1 MIREAIAKIT
11 AGENLSA
18 AEAAEV
24 MAEIMDGSAT
34 PAQVGAF
41 LVGLRMKGETADEIT
56 GMARVMRA
64 RCRRVD
70 GLTGLVDTC
79 GTGGDG
85 FGTFNISTAAAFV
98 AAGAGL
104 KVAKHGNRAMSS
116 RCGSADVLEALGV
129 KIDLEPQDV
138 AACIRE
144 EGIGFLFAPLYH
156 PAMKHAAGP
165 RREVG
170 IRTVFNW
177 LGPLTN
183 PAGAEYQV
191 LGVADAAAAPK
202 LAQALQNLGTR
213 RAFVVHGHD
222 GVDEVSISAPT
233 TVYDVSPDGIRT
245 FVLSPEELGLK
256 RASLMEVAGG
266 TAALNAVLVREVL
279 TGVPGPRR
287 DVVVLN
293 AAAALVVGGAAEDFR
308 EGIELARRSIDSGA
322 AQAKLE
328 GLISRSRML
337 GLPKGY

>member
-98 AAGAGL
+98 AGRGGL

-279 TGVPGPRR
+279 TGVPG
-287 DVVVLN
+287 
-293 AAAALVVGGAAEDFR
+293 
-308 EGIELARRSIDSGA
+308 
-322 AQAKLE
+322 
-328 GLISRSRML
+328 
-337 GLPKGY
+337 

>member
-293 AAAALVVGGAAEDFR
+293 AAAALVVGGAAEDFQ

>member
-293 AAAALVVGGAAEDFR
+293 AAAALVVGGAAEDFQ
-308 EGIELARRSIDSGA
+308 EGIELARWSIDSGA

>member
-1 MIREAIAKIT
+1 MIREAIAKLT
-11 AGENLSA
+11 AGEDLSA
-18 AEAAEV
+18 EEAAEV
-24 MAEIMDGSAT
+24 MAEIMDGAAT
-34 PAQVGAF
+34 PAQIGAF
-41 LVGLRMKGETADEIT
+41 LVALRMKGETADEIT

-64 RCRRVD
+64 RCRRVE

-98 AAGAGL
+98 VAGAGL

-129 KIDLEPQDV
+129 KVDLEPEDV

-191 LGVADAAAAPK
+191 LGVADPAAAPK

-222 GVDEVSISAPT
+222 GVDEISISAPT
-233 TVYDVSPDGIRT
+233 TVYDVSPDGIRK
-245 FVLSPEELGLK
+245 FVLSPEELGFK

-266 TAALNAVLVREVL
+266 TAALNAVLVREAL

-293 AAAALVVGGAAEDFR
+293 AAAALVVGGLAEDFR
-308 EGIELARRSIDSGA
+308 EGVELARRSIDTGA
-322 AQAKLE
+322 ARARLE
-328 GLISRSRML
+328 GLIARSRML
-337 GLPKGY
+337 GLPKGH